1 MKTKAGFLALGVVL
15 LGLWQASAA
24 SAVGE
29 PAFGCG
35 HVHTGQAQRNP
46 YGTGHGPPPIA
57 IGDSTMLLPIPD
69 LTRVGFDVNALGCRG
84 FKQSIW
90 VARDLRNRGKLPK
103 LILMNAYGN
112 GGVND
117 DLIKFALKV
126 IGPKRKL
133 VLVTAYDA
141 DTGHPPAPDTDV
153 LVKAAKDH
161 PDQVKLL
168 DWVHHS
174 LPHHRADP
182 APGAWFL
189 PDLFHPNFAGAHAYG
204 RFLAQVL
211 PGGLAAAEAKP
222 SSSGESGND
231 DGGVPWWPF
240 AVGGVILIGGLVLLI
255 RRRSS
260 QNSSPVS

>member
-1 MKTKAGFLALGVVL
+1 MRIKVGIAGLTLALAA
-15 LGLWQASAA
+15 LWPTP
-24 SAVGE
+24 SAVAAGE

-35 HVHTGQAQRNP
+35 HVHTAKAQRNP
-46 YGTGHGPPPIA
+46 YGSGHGPPPIA

-69 LTRVGFDVNALGCRG
+69 LTRVGFDVNAKGCRG
-84 FKQSIW
+84 FKQSVW
-90 VARDLRNRGKLPK
+90 VARDLRNRNELPK
-103 LILMNAYGN
+103 LILINAYGN

-126 IGPKRKL
+126 IGPKRTL

-153 LVKAAKDH
+153 LVKAAREH
-161 PDQVKLL
+161 PDQIKLL
-168 DWVHHS
+168 DWVNYS

-204 RFLAQVL
+204 NFLAQVL
-211 PGGLAAAEAKP
+211 PGGPPQAA
-222 SSSGESGND
+222 STSSG
-231 DGGVPWWPF
+231 GGTPWWPF
-240 AVGGVILIGGLVLLI
+240 ALGAVILLGLGAILLL
-255 RRRSS
+255 RRRVASHS
-260 QNSSPVS
+260 

>member
-1 MKTKAGFLALGVVL
+1 VRTKVLLLWMGLALI
-15 LGLWQASAA
+15 GLWQAAGA

-29 PAFGCG
+29 PEFGCG
-35 HVHTGQAQRNP
+35 HVHTAEALRNP
-46 YGTGHGPPPIA
+46 YHHGPPPIA

-90 VARDLRNRGKLPK
+90 VTRDLRNRGKLPK

-126 IGPKRKL
+126 IGPQRTL

-141 DTGHPPAPDTDV
+141 DV
-153 LVKAAKDH
+153 IVRAAKEH
-161 PDQVKLL
+161 PGRIKLL
-168 DWVHHS
+168 DWVKYS

-189 PDLFHPNFAGAHAYG
+189 PDLFHPNFPGAHAYG

-211 PGGLAAAEAKP
+211 PGGAPQPE
-222 SSSGESGND
+222 SESSG
-231 DGGVPWWPF
+231 GGVPWWPF
-240 AVGGVILIGGLVLLI
+240 ALGGAVLIAGLALFLI
-255 RRRSS
+255 RRRVPTQS
-260 QNSSPVS
+260 